1 MTWKQ
6 LIAGLVVV
14 IVVVI
19 VVGLIVAAV
28 LASCGGD
35 KSPKRQDAAVNAM
48 MNSAP

>member
-6 LIAGLVVV
+6 LIAGL
-14 IVVVI
+14 VVVI

-35 KSPKRQDAAVNAM
+35 KSPNRQDAAGHGT

>member
-14 IVVVI
+14 IVVGV
-19 VVGLIVAAV
+19 IVAAV

-35 KSPKRQDAAVNAM
+35 QSPKRQDAAVTQR
-48 MNSAP
+48 

>member
-1 MTWKQ
+1 MTWKK
-6 LIAGLVVV
+6 LIAGL
-14 IVVVI
+14 VVVI